1 MLNFPID
8 KIYHEE
14 KKENVDFAVI
24 LTEKEEVT
32 EADALVTYYKI
43 LSQISI
49 PFGIR

>member
-8 KIYHEE
+8 KKFYEE
-14 KKENVDFAVI
+14 KTENVDFAII
-24 LTEKEEVT
+24 LTEKEEIT
-32 EADALVTYYKI
+32 EVDALVTYYKI